1 MIYKSVRNPR
11 TWRITIKSSSTH
23 DNFHDQVHQK
33 PIEEMKKEKQEV
45 TIYHY
50 IKNKHEERE
59 GCEKQYGNFDV
70 AILS

>member
-1 MIYKSVRNPR
+1 
-11 TWRITIKSSSTH
+11 
-23 DNFHDQVHQK
+23 
-33 PIEEMKKEKQEV
+33 MKKEKQGV